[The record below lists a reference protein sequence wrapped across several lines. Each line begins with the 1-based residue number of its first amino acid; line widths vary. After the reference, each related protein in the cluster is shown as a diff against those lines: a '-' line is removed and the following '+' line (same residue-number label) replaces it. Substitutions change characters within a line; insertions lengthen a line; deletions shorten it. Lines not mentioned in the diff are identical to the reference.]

1 MILKTST
8 ATKLYQNNHLARD
21 MHITQ
26 HPNPQF
32 HRVNICKLTQ
42 LSWGPQHHHT
52 EHVPVS
58 VEALLT
64 AVEGVVGPASP
75 SSCSSCSTGCSGM
88 GTGSPSRDCTVD
100 KSIPSDCGLLRTV
113 PSSSAEMA
121 KRGIS
126 RSPEQRRRTVK
137 GGLESLS
144 VCEDSD
150 IDKRLRNLREKTRQ
164 SPSVELGG

>member
-1 MILKTST
+1 MLLQRQAQPQDCTKITLST
-8 ATKLYQNNHLARD
+8 THSHHSASKSGFTVTN
-21 MHITQ
+21 
-26 HPNPQF
+26 
-32 HRVNICKLTQ
+32 CKLTR
-42 LSWGPQHHHT
+42 LSRGHRHAK
-52 EHVPVS
+52 HVPVS
-58 VEALLT
+58 VEALLA
-64 AVEGVVGPASP
+64 AVEGTGGPASP
-75 SSCSSCSTGCSGM
+75 SSCNSCSTGCSGM
-88 GTGSPSRDCTVD
+88 GTGSPSRGCTAD
-100 KSIPSDCGLLRTV
+100 RSSPSDCGLLRTV

-121 KRGIS
+121 NRGMS